1 MKFFGNSWDKVL
13 ESEFEKEYFKE
24 LLVKVDSEYQT
35 RKIYPP
41 QEKIFSAFKYCDFKD
56 IKVVI
61 LGQDPYHGEGQ
72 AHGLCF
78 SVMPGITPPPSLKNI
93 FKELQSDLGVVP
105 ANHGCLVSWAKQG
118 VLLLNTTLTV
128 REGQPNSHS
137 TYGWQ
142 VFTDE
147 VIKKINENDNPIV
160 FLLWGGNAKS
170 KMKFLNNK
178 NHLVLHSAHPSPLSA
193 YNGFFGN
200 KHFSKT
206 NEFLEKNGVS
216 PIIWEIK
223 NI

>member
-78 SVMPGITPPPSLKNI
+78 SVMPGIT
-93 FKELQSDLGVVP
+93 
-105 ANHGCLVSWAKQG
+105 
-118 VLLLNTTLTV
+118 LLLL
-128 REGQPNSHS
+128 
-137 TYGWQ
+137 
-142 VFTDE
+142 
-147 VIKKINENDNPIV
+147 
-160 FLLWGGNAKS
+160 
-170 KMKFLNNK
+170 
-178 NHLVLHSAHPSPLSA
+178 
-193 YNGFFGN
+193 
-200 KHFSKT
+200 
-206 NEFLEKNGVS
+206 
-216 PIIWEIK
+216 
-223 NI
+223 